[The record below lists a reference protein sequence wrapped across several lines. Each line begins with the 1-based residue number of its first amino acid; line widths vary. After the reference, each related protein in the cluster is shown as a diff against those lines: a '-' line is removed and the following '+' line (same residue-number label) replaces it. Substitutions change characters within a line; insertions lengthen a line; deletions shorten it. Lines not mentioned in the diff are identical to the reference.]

1 MFNVQRLI
9 PTIVLVLV
17 QRLTIC
23 CRFMCEG
30 GREVSRGGDGA
41 RLLVELGCDHVDH
54 DNHDDPVGGSMKE
67 SLAIEKYTVLNMQD
81 PDQYFLGILVRFP
94 N

>member
-1 MFNVQRLI
+1 M
-9 PTIVLVLV
+9 
-17 QRLTIC
+17 C

-30 GREVSRGGDGA
+30 GREVSRGGEGA

-54 DNHDDPVGGSMKE
+54 DNHDDPVRGSMKE
-67 SLAIEKYTVLNMQD
+67 SLAFEKYIVLNMQD
-81 PDQYFLGILVRFP
+81 PDQYVLGILVGFP

>member
-1 MFNVQRLI
+1 
-9 PTIVLVLV
+9 
-17 QRLTIC
+17 
-23 CRFMCEG
+23 MCEG

-41 RLLVELGCDHVDH
+41 RLLVELGCDHDDH
-54 DNHDDPVGGSMKE
+54 DNPVRGGLKE

>member
-1 MFNVQRLI
+1 
-9 PTIVLVLV
+9 
-17 QRLTIC
+17 
-23 CRFMCEG
+23 MCEG

-41 RLLVELGCDHVDH
+41 RLLVELGCDHDDH
-54 DNHDDPVGGSMKE
+54 NNDPVRGIMKE

-81 PDQYFLGILVRFP
+81 PDQYVLWIPVRFP